1 MKSIGTARGRMRR
14 REAAC
19 VDRCDGRRGE
29 ILRRRIRTALN
40 NIGYGR
46 MAMTLKR
53 ATAHS
58 RRHSALTAGLLLMA
72 ALAPRATEA
81 SELRVFSTGAPLAAA
96 KAIAAKFSAETGH
109 TVAFTIGQPATIQ
122 QKLAAGEQADV
133 VVVPAA
139 LIAPLE
145 KDGKLPVGSGVN
157 VARVGIGVVV
167 RAGAPRPDVVT
178 PASIRKLLMDAP
190 SIAYSDPGSV
200 VGKAITRM
208 IEQMGIADV
217 VKRKVT
223 HAYAITGG
231 VNLVADG
238 KVEVGLF
245 IISEILPVK
254 GVTLVGPLPA
264 EFQSYIVFDAAI
276 TSDAAS
282 TAAASFVQALSS
294 PAAREAWMAAGME
307 PVSGILKS

>member
-1 MKSIGTARGRMRR
+1 
-14 REAAC
+14 
-19 VDRCDGRRGE
+19 
-29 ILRRRIRTALN
+29 
-40 NIGYGR
+40 
-46 MAMTLKR
+46 MTLKR
-53 ATAHS
+53 ATVHS
-58 RRHSALTAGLLLMA
+58 RRRHSALTAGLLLMA

-81 SELRVFSTGAPLAAA
+81 AELRAFSTGAPLAAA

-145 KDGKLPVGSGVN
+145 KDEKLRVGSGVN

-167 RAGAPRPDVVT
+167 RAGAPRPDFVT
-178 PASIRKLLMDAP
+178 PASIRKLFMDAP

-200 VGKAITRM
+200 VGKAIMRM

-217 VKRKVT
+217 ANRVT

-231 VNLVADG
+231 VILVADG

-264 EFQSYIVFDAAI
+264 EFQSYIVFGAAI
-276 TSDAAS
+276 TSH
-282 TAAASFVQALSS
+282 TAALGPAGSLVQALSG
-294 PAAREAWMAAGME
+294 PAAREAWMATGME
-307 PVSGILKS
+307 PVSGTRE

>member
-1 MKSIGTARGRMRR
+1 
-14 REAAC
+14 
-19 VDRCDGRRGE
+19 
-29 ILRRRIRTALN
+29 
-40 NIGYGR
+40 
-46 MAMTLKR
+46 
-53 ATAHS
+53 
-58 RRHSALTAGLLLMA
+58 
-72 ALAPRATEA
+72 
-81 SELRVFSTGAPLAAA
+81 
-96 KAIAAKFSAETGH
+96 
-109 TVAFTIGQPATIQ
+109 
-122 QKLAAGEQADV
+122 
-133 VVVPAA
+133 
-139 LIAPLE
+139 
-145 KDGKLPVGSGVN
+145 VN

-217 VKRKVT
+217 VKPKVT

-264 EFQSYIVFDAAI
+264 EFQSYIVFGAAI
-276 TSDAAS
+276 TSH
-282 TAAASFVQALSS
+282 TAAPGPAGSLVQALSG

-307 PVSGILKS
+307 PVSGTPGIQ

>member
-19 VDRCDGRRGE
+19 VDRCDGRGGE

-58 RRHSALTAGLLLMA
+58 RRRHSALTAGLLLMA

-81 SELRVFSTGAPLAAA
+81 AELRVFSTGAPLAAA

-217 VKRKVT
+217 VKPKVT

-264 EFQSYIVFDAAI
+264 EFQSYIVLAAGI
-276 TSDAAS
+276 PAGS
-282 TAAASFVQALSS
+282 AAADS
-294 PAAREAWMAAGME
+294 AAAFLQMMTSAGARATWTADGME
-307 PVSGILKS
+307 PVGGGP

>member
-1 MKSIGTARGRMRR
+1 
-14 REAAC
+14 
-19 VDRCDGRRGE
+19 
-29 ILRRRIRTALN
+29 
-40 NIGYGR
+40 
-46 MAMTLKR
+46 MTLKR

-58 RRHSALTAGLLLMA
+58 RRRHSALTAGLLLMA

-81 SELRVFSTGAPLAAA
+81 AELRVFSTGAPLAAA

-145 KDGKLPVGSGVN
+145 KDGKLRVGSGVN

-190 SIAYSDPGSV
+190 AAPG
-200 VGKAITRM
+200 
-208 IEQMGIADV
+208 
-217 VKRKVT
+217 
-223 HAYAITGG
+223 
-231 VNLVADG
+231 
-238 KVEVGLF
+238 
-245 IISEILPVK
+245 
-254 GVTLVGPLPA
+254 PA
-264 EFQSYIVFDAAI
+264 GSL
-276 TSDAAS
+276 
-282 TAAASFVQALSS
+282 VQALSG

-307 PVSGILKS
+307 PVSGRPESNKP

>member
-1 MKSIGTARGRMRR
+1 MRR

-46 MAMTLKR
+46 VAMTLKR

-58 RRHSALTAGLLLMA
+58 RRRHSALTAGLLLMA

-81 SELRVFSTGAPLAAA
+81 TELRVFSTGAPLTAA
-96 KAIAAKFSAETGH
+96 KAIAVKFSAETGH

-145 KDGKLPVGSGVN
+145 KDGKLRVGSGVN

-190 SIAYSDPGSV
+190 AAPG
-200 VGKAITRM
+200 
-208 IEQMGIADV
+208 
-217 VKRKVT
+217 
-223 HAYAITGG
+223 
-231 VNLVADG
+231 
-238 KVEVGLF
+238 
-245 IISEILPVK
+245 
-254 GVTLVGPLPA
+254 PA
-264 EFQSYIVFDAAI
+264 GSL
-276 TSDAAS
+276 
-282 TAAASFVQALSS
+282 VQALSG

-307 PVSGILKS
+307 PVSGRPESNKP